1 MTTHCYPITVLPHTS
16 RLFADF
22 LGSPQ
27 DGVYVNEPLLQRCY
41 PALSGAASRFG
52 WMSRPSSLTPEHR
65 GRLADLLAAQNTQ
78 PAALAN
84 IERLRQGAN
93 AVVTG
98 QQVVLFGGPLLTLL
112 KAATAVARA
121 EQATAAGHPHVPI
134 FWLATEDHDLAEVN
148 HVHMLSSTDVESL
161 KAAIPHT
168 AGQPVGGLRLRDGIT
183 QALDRATELLAH
195 APVSEALR
203 EAYAPGATLAGAFAR
218 FIAGVFAAHGLIVL
232 DAASREFHSLAA
244 PTLEYAIRNA
254 AALQSELR
262 KRSTELEKAGYHAQV
277 LVAENA
283 STLFLIDETTGVRNA
298 LRLAADS
305 PDTPDAPPWKA
316 GTSAYCTKQLLEILR
331 TAPER
336 LSPNVLLRPVFQ
348 DTLLPTSLYIGG
360 PAEIAYFA
368 QSQVLYQAI
377 LGRTTTVDARLSATL
392 IEPAIATVMA
402 KHEVELPQAFTSPDE
417 LAQRLGARAMPVE
430 GKQKLSAAGNA
441 LNQELEALT
450 AWMHSLSST
459 LGASADVSASKMRYQ
474 MNRLR
479 RMAATFELQRT
490 ASIARHAAAISLY
503 VFPLQHPQERIVAGA
518 WFLARFGDD
527 LPATLI
533 EAAKSPCRSHQAIEL

>member
-27 DGVYVNEPLLQRCY
+27 DGIYVDEPLLRRCY
-41 PALSGAASRFG
+41 PNSSRETPRSAQWMTPNSTLSAA
-52 WMSRPSSLTPEHR
+52 HR
-65 GRLADLLAAQNTQ
+65 TRLADLLLEQNTQ
-78 PAALAN
+78 SAARAN

-112 KAATAVARA
+112 KAATAIARA

-134 FWLATEDHDLAEVN
+134 FWLASEDHDLAEVN
-148 HVHMLSSTDVESL
+148 HAHMLSRTDVENL

-168 AGQPVGGLRLRDGIT
+168 VGQPVGSLQLRSGIT

-195 APVSEALR
+195 APISEALR
-203 EAYAPGATLAGAFAR
+203 EAYATGATLAGAFAR
-218 FIAGVFAAHGLIVL
+218 FIAGVFSSHGLIVL
-232 DAASREFHSLAA
+232 DASSREFHALGA

-254 AALQSELR
+254 AVLQSALHQ
-262 KRSTELEKAGYHAQV
+262 RSSELEAAGYHAQV
-277 LVAENA
+277 LVGENA
-283 STLFLIDETTGVRNA
+283 STLFLIEEATGVRNA
-298 LRLAADS
+298 LRFTADA
-305 PDTPDAPPWKA
+305 TGAPAWKA
-316 GTSAYCTKQLLEILR
+316 GTTSYTTEQLLEILR

-336 LSPNVLLRPVFQ
+336 VSPNALLRPVFQ

-368 QSQVLYQAI
+368 QSQVLYQTI
-377 LGRTTTVDARLSATL
+377 LGRTTPVQARLSATL
-392 IEPAIATVMA
+392 IEPAIATAMA
-402 KHEVELPQAFTSPDE
+402 THEVELPQAFTSTDE
-417 LAQRLGARAMPVE
+417 LAQRLGARAMPIE
-430 GKQKLSAAGNA
+430 GKRKLAAAGNA
-441 LNQELEALT
+441 LDQELEALT
-450 AWMHSLSST
+450 GWMHSLDEN

-490 ASIARHAAAISLY
+490 ASIAKHAAALSLHL
-503 VFPLQHPQERIVAGA
+503 FPLQHPQERIVAGA
-518 WFLARFGDD
+518 WFLGHFGDD
-527 LPATLI
+527 LTTALV
-533 EAAKSPCRSHQAIEL
+533 EAAKSPCHGHQAIAL